1 MQTIGK
7 REAEIAYKERLYAL
21 QEEWEVKRR
30 NVTEQYEHLLRIKE
44 DELTKFKNDAQN
56 YIGEKKTEMRGAK
69 TEIVKLFDIV

>member
-21 QEEWEVKRR
+21 QEEWEVKRK

-44 DELTKFKNDAQN
+44 EELTKFKNDAEK
-56 YIGEKKTEMRGAK
+56 YSGEKKTEMRGAK
-69 TEIVKLFDIV
+69 TEIVQLYEIV